1 MNKGVVYAFSA
12 YLLWGFFP
20 IYFKNIAVVPPL
32 QILAHRFIWSFIFL
46 IILIVAFKQFARLK
60 GSITRRILV
69 SYFFAG
75 SILAVNWGTYVYAV
89 NSGHVL
95 ESSLG
100 YFINPMVSVLLG
112 VIFLKER
119 LRLWQWIPVG
129 LAAAGV
135 IYLTIIF
142 GSIPWIALV
151 LAFSFGLYG
160 LIKKLSPLDSLPG
173 LALETGMILIPAIVF
188 LGVQEANGVGSFGH
202 TGLWIGVLLSL
213 SGVVTAIPLLLF
225 SAGTKRI
232 NLTTVGILQYITPT
246 IQFLLGT
253 FLYKE
258 PFDTKRLVGFILIW
272 VALIIFTAETLHFQ
286 QNRRRIPAAATLEV
300 VVPE

>member
-1 MNKGVVYAFSA
+1 MNKGVIFAFSA

-20 IYFKNIAVVPPL
+20 IYFKLIGIVPPL
-32 QILAHRFIWSFIFL
+32 QILAHRFLWSFVFL
-46 IILIVAFKQFARLK
+46 AILIFGLKQVTRLK

-69 SYFFAG
+69 SYFLAG
-75 SILAVNWGTYVYAV
+75 SILAINWGTYVYAV
-89 NSGHVL
+89 NSDHVL

-129 LAAAGV
+129 LACIGV
-135 IYLTIIF
+135 IYLTVIF

-160 LIKKLSPLDSLPG
+160 LIKKISPLDSLSG
-173 LALETGMILIPAIVF
+173 LTLETGLLLIPAVAF
-188 LGVQEANGVGSFGH
+188 LGFHEINGTGSFGH
-202 TGLWIGVLLSL
+202 TGAGIGILLAL

-225 SAGTKRI
+225 AAGTKRI
-232 NLTTVGILQYITPT
+232 NLTTIGILQYITPS
-246 IQFLLGT
+246 IQFLLGA
-253 FLYKE
+253 FLFKE
-258 PFDTKRLVGFILIW
+258 PFDVNRLVGFGLIW
-272 VALIIFTAETLHFQ
+272 IALIIFTGETILHQ
-286 QNRRRIPAAATLEV
+286 RNKRHLPVVGMEVAIPE
-300 VVPE
+300 

>member
-1 MNKGVVYAFSA
+1 MNKGVLYALGA

-20 IYFKNIAVVPPL
+20 IFFKLISIAPPL
-32 QILAHRFIWSFIFL
+32 QILAHRFFWSFIFL
-46 IILIVAFKQFARLK
+46 IILVVAMKQFTRLK
-60 GSITRRILV
+60 ASITRRILV

-75 SILAVNWGTYVYAV
+75 VILAINWGTYIYAV
-89 NSGHVL
+89 NSDHVL

-112 VIFLKER
+112 VIFLKEQ
-119 LRLWQWIPVG
+119 LRIGQWIPVG

-135 IYLTIIF
+135 IYLTVIF

-173 LALETGMILIPAIVF
+173 LTLETGLLFIPAMGF
-188 LGVQEANGVGSFGH
+188 LVLQEVNGVGAFGH
-202 TGLWIGVLLSL
+202 TGLGIGILLAL
-213 SGVVTAIPLLLF
+213 CGVVTAVPLLMF
-225 SAGTKRI
+225 SASTKLI
-232 NLTTVGILQYITPT
+232 NLSTIGILQYITPS
-246 IQFLLGT
+246 IQFLLGA

-258 PFDTKRLVGFILIW
+258 PFNIQRLIGFILIW
-272 VALIIFTAETLHFQ
+272 IALVVFTAETIHYQRSQ
-286 QNRRRIPAAATLEV
+286 QGKPAQLEV
-300 VVPE
+300 TIPE